1 MKHFVF
7 HLISVILLIVL
18 FLITLDLTRAK
29 QISQKEIDELTKK
42 CAAAEQTLEKER
54 VDAAAKEEKAS
65 ADNARI
71 EAEKKDLQDKLAILE
86 ESVSEMGRSFQVVS
100 ARDVKML
107 GLTFEQTPRTD
118 ADAAAAIELAD
129 SVKDATPETFK
140 TAVEAT
146 LAPRI
151 AVTRELVLDAE
162 SGYVVD
168 PLAAVVETA
177 AKAAKL
183 TASTTVFWDVPRKI
197 FRSEV
202 TVSDPGKK
210 NPSAVVSL
218 GGNSKTFR
226 DVAFQLSPKTTIFPF
241 TDISLLSRTSVDL
254 FTAGVHPG
262 RRPLRAL
269 FSRVQQGS
277 VGARIR
283 LPGGPRTRICEHEPA
298 PAHARFVH
306 HVLRLRQSLY
316 VPGRR
321 EGQRHRLPRD
331 RRQAVLPR
339 SGRRPPEVTGR
350 TLQSEPLYFCKTR
363 LKNTAETGILIG

>member
-254 FTAGVHPG
+254 FTRLASIP
-262 RRPLRAL
+262 
-269 FSRVQQGS
+269 
-277 VGARIR
+277 VG
-283 LPGGPRTRICEHEPA
+283 G
-298 PAHARFVH
+298 
-306 HVLRLRQSLY
+306 LY
-316 VPGRR
+316 VHYFRVYSKGPWVLEYVFPEDLEPESVNMNLLPLTPGSSITSSVS
-321 EGQRHRLPRD
+321 GKVFTFQVDAKDSGTDFLVIADKPFFPV
-331 RRQAVLPR
+331 QAAV
-339 SGRRPPEVTGR
+339 
-350 TLQSEPLYFCKTR
+350 R
-363 LKNTAETGILIG
+363 LK